1 MYRFLY
7 LVLKNNIKNMTQ
19 IVILTVLTSTQ
30 KREL

>member
-7 LVLKNNIKNMTQ
+7 LVLKNNIKNMAQ
-19 IVILTVLTSTQ
+19 FVILTVLTATQ